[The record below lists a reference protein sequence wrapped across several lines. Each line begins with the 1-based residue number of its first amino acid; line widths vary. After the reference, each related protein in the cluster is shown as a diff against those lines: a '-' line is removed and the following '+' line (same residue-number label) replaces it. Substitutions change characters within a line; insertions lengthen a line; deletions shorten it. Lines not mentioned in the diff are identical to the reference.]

1 MDALEIMLPQKL
13 SKKLVEKAEGTGY
26 LPEELG
32 VS

>member
-1 MDALEIMLPQKL
+1 MSSIDIMLPQKL
-13 SKKLVEKAEGTGY
+13 SKKLVEKAEGTSY